1 MSSTVLVT
9 GGAGYVGSHAC
20 KALATAG
27 YTPITLDD
35 LSTGHRWAV
44 KWGPLIEGDIAN
56 YKLVID
62 TIAQF
67 DIHAV
72 LHFAA
77 HAYVGESIVNPR
89 KYFQTNASK
98 TLMLL
103 EALLDSRIDK
113 FIFSSS
119 CATYG
124 ISAEPIAEGHLQNP
138 INPYGVSK
146 LFIEQVLKWYEIA
159 YGMRYVILRY
169 FNVAGAD
176 PDGEIG
182 EVHTPET
189 HLIPLIIAAACGKGT
204 PIEIFG
210 TDYDTA
216 DGTAVRDYI
225 HVSDLASAHVKAID
239 RLFAGNPSVISN
251 LGTGRGYSIREIITA
266 VEQIAGKRI
275 SIVETIRRPGDS
287 PALIANP
294 EFGQAT
300 FDWYPAHSD
309 LETIIRTAYAW
320 HQKAENLQKY
330 S

>member
-1 MSSTVLVT
+1 MNSNVLVT

-27 YTPITLDD
+27 YTPITIDD

-56 YKLVID
+56 YKLVMD
-62 TIAQF
+62 TLTRYE
-67 DIHAV
+67 IHAV

-89 KYFQTNASK
+89 KYFRTNVSK
-98 TLMLL
+98 TLALL
-103 EALLDSRIDK
+103 EAVLDARIDI

-124 ISAEPIAEGHLQNP
+124 ISAEPIAEDHLQNP
-138 INPYGVSK
+138 INPYGASK
-146 LFIEQVLKWYEIA
+146 LFIENVLKWYENA

-189 HLIPLIIAAACGKGT
+189 HIVPLVIAAARGNGP

-216 DGTAVRDYI
+216 DGTAVRDFI

-239 RLFAGNPSVISN
+239 RLFAGNPSVSCN
-251 LGTGRGYSIREIITA
+251 LGTGQGYSIREIIAVVEQVAGKKISA
-266 VEQIAGKRI
+266 VEG
-275 SIVETIRRPGDS
+275 IRRPGDP

-294 EFGQAT
+294 EFGQVT

-309 LETIIRTAYAW
+309 LETIVRTAYAW
-320 HQKAENLQKY
+320 HQKADNLQKN